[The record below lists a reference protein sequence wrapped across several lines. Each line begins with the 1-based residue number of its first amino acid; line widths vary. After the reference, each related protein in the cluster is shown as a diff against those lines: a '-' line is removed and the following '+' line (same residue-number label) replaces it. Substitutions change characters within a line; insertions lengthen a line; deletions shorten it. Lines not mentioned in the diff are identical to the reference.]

1 MPHKLEVKLV
11 DFHGEAYY
19 TVFIDGEEMTSQVV
33 NEYGYP
39 VLPVASR
46 GDALEIGQD
55 LLDEMEDEPLDD
67 NMKSESMQ
75 EAKKSRAYRLSD
87 LKRVGKASRSEP
99 DPRYVAAVN
108 KADAAVER
116 AYARATFPEALNK
129 ADAAYDAAYARAER
143 NWKRRH
149 ESAVVTPTM
158 STSTR
163 NVPAFV
169 SLDEELPDPVS
180 TLAEANS
187 DGSISDGEREQADE
201 LINSITDDVRSK
213 IRKAAI
219 KLHRLGGPFRA
230 PGYLQRLMQGVNQA
244 VTDAVKD
251 EVQDVKK
258 DGGKAGKK
266 VAKEI
271 ADEDKGEKRGG
282 KKDDESEDS
291 ED

>member
-1 MPHKLEVKLV
+1 
-11 DFHGEAYY
+11 
-19 TVFIDGEEMTSQVV
+19 
-33 NEYGYP
+33 
-39 VLPVASR
+39 
-46 GDALEIGQD
+46 
-55 LLDEMEDEPLDD
+55 
-67 NMKSESMQ
+67 
-75 EAKKSRAYRLSD
+75 
-87 LKRVGKASRSEP
+87 
-99 DPRYVAAVN
+99 
-108 KADAAVER
+108 
-116 AYARATFPEALNK
+116 
-129 ADAAYDAAYARAER
+129 
-143 NWKRRH
+143 
-149 ESAVVTPTM
+149 M